1 MISLTPI
8 IETIRSAVRYKL
20 LALVL
25 FPILLVMPI
34 ALVLAIYWGKGFAY
48 EQLFIKV
55 NTDLTVAHDV
65 FKRIREDYLSRLGLV
80 AESHSFY
87 VALEKHDTES
97 IKQQLTIL
105 KNTSGFDYL
114 HLLDTEGNLLVEN
127 YSVDYNRV
135 SKLLLSA
142 AHGEPSVGIEIFDH
156 KRMLAENKDLAQQI
170 ILPLIETEHARP
182 TSRRIEDRGMVIRAI
197 YPAKNSKGKVIALLD
212 GGVFLNLNFTFVDT
226 IRDLVYG
233 PGSLPEDSIGTVTVF
248 LDDVRISTNV
258 VLKPGERALGT
269 RVSNAVRTKVLE
281 QGEVLIDSAFLVNDW
296 YIAAYKPIVDI
307 NGERVGMLYAGY
319 LEAPF
324 RVAFWK
330 ALGVLILLFIV
341 LMLLSAWLSIRGAK
355 SIFKP
360 LEAMSAVV
368 RATRDGK
375 QLRIGEQK
383 STDEIGE
390 LSRELDIM
398 LDQLQ
403 ERNQLIQQSAALL
416 EIKVTERTT
425 ELELKNADLYKTI
438 AVLRQT
444 REQLVLSEKMAALGE
459 LTAGVAHEINNPTQ
473 VILGNL
479 DLVIEAMGSHIEP
492 VNEELELVIH
502 QVYRIQD
509 IINNLLQYARPGE
522 YAGYLKEINVNTVV
536 NNTQKLLTH
545 MQRTYP
551 FQLELDLQAEKVVR
565 MNEQELE
572 QVLVNLV
579 TNAIHALDKEPG
591 IINVATRDW
600 DDKNGVNK
608 GVVIKIKDNGSGMT
622 QEQISRIFN
631 PFYSTKKSGEGTG
644 LGLSLSYSLMRHY
657 GGNISVE
664 SELGEGAEFYVWI
677 LAEPVLVDDEET
689 ISEQLHEFESVVAH
703 VNFAE

>member
-87 VALEKHDTES
+87 VALEKNDTES

-114 HLLDTEGNLLVEN
+114 HLLDTQGNLLVEN
-127 YSVDYNRV
+127 YSVEYNRV
-135 SKLLLSA
+135 SELLLSA

-182 TSRRIEDRGMVIRAI
+182 TGRRIEDRGMVIRAI

-233 PGSLPEDSIGTVTVF
+233 HGSLPEDSIGTVTVF

-269 RVSNAVRTKVLE
+269 RVSNEVRTKVLE
-281 QGEVLIDSAFLVNDW
+281 QGEVLINSDFLVNDW
-296 YIAAYKPIVDI
+296 FIAAYKPIVDI
-307 NGERVGMLYAGY
+307 NGERVGMLYTGY

-330 ALGVLILLFIV
+330 ALGVLVLLFIV

-375 QLRIGEQK
+375 QQRIGKQK

-416 EIKVTERTT
+416 EIKVTRRTT

-444 REQLVLSEKMAALGE
+444 REQLVQSEKMAALGE

-479 DLVIEAMGSHIEP
+479 DVVIEAMGSHIEP

-536 NNTQKLLTH
+536 NNTQKLLKH
-545 MQRTYP
+545 MQRTNP
-551 FQLELDLQAEKVVR
+551 FKLELDLQAEKVVR

-600 DDKNGVNK
+600 SDKNGVNK

-664 SELGEGAEFYVWI
+664 SELGEGAEFNVWI

>member
-1 MISLTPI
+1 MVSLTPL

-25 FPILLVMPI
+25 FPILLVMPV
-34 ALVLAIYWGKGFAY
+34 ALVLAIYWGKGFSY
-48 EQLFIKV
+48 DQLFIKV

-65 FKRIREDYLSRLGLV
+65 FKRIREDYLSRLALV

-87 VALEKHDTES
+87 VALEENDVEA

-114 HLLDTEGNLLVEN
+114 HILDTEGNLLIENFSVE
-127 YSVDYNRV
+127 YDRV
-135 SKLLLSA
+135 SELVLTA
-142 AHGEPSVGIEIFDH
+142 AQGKPSVGIEIFDH
-156 KRMLAENKDLAQQI
+156 KRMLAENRDLAQQMV
-170 ILPLIETEHARP
+170 LPLIETARARP
-182 TSRRIEDRGMVIRAI
+182 TSRRIEDRGMVIRAV

-212 GGVFLNLNFTFVDT
+212 GGVLLNSNFVFVDT

-233 PGSLPEDSIGTVTVF
+233 PGSLPEGSIGTVTVF

-258 VLKPGERALGT
+258 ALKPGERALGT
-269 RVSNAVRTKVLE
+269 RVSNEVRKQVLE
-281 QGEVLIDSAFLVNDW
+281 QGEVWIDSAFVVNDW
-296 YIAAYKPIVDI
+296 FISSYEPVVDI
-307 NGERVGMLYAGY
+307 NGERVGMLNAGY

-324 RVAFWK
+324 REAIWK
-330 ALGVLILLFIV
+330 ALGVLVLLFIV

-375 QLRIGEQK
+375 QLRIGKQESK
-383 STDEIGE
+383 DEIGE

-398 LDQLQ
+398 LDLLQ
-403 ERNQLIQQSAALL
+403 ERNTQIQQWAAQL

-425 ELELKNADLYKTI
+425 ELELKNADLHKTI
-438 AVLRQT
+438 DVLRKT
-444 REQLVLSEKMAALGE
+444 REQLVLAEKMAALGE

-479 DLVIEAMGSHIEP
+479 DVVIDAMGSDIEP
-492 VNEELELVIH
+492 VSEELELIIQ

-522 YAGYLKEINVNTVV
+522 YAGYLKEINVNTVI
-536 NNTQKLLTH
+536 NNTLKLLAH
-545 MQRTYP
+545 MRKMYS
-551 FQLELDLQAEKVVR
+551 FAVELDLKAEQVVR
-565 MNEQELE
+565 INEQELE

-579 TNAIHALDKEPG
+579 TNAIHALDKEAG
-591 IINVATRDW
+591 KISVATRDW
-600 DDKNGVNK
+600 DDK
-608 GVVIKIKDNGSGMT
+608 GVVIKIKDNGSGLT
-622 QEQISRIFN
+622 QDQISRVFN
-631 PFYSTKKSGEGTG
+631 PFYSTKKQGEGTG
-644 LGLSLSYSLMRHY
+644 LGLSLSYGLMRRY
-657 GGNISVE
+657 GGNITVE
-664 SELGEGAEFYVWI
+664 SEPGAGAEFYVWL
-677 LAEPVLVDDEET
+677 LAEPVLVGEEET
-689 ISEQLHEFESVVAH
+689 IAEQLHELETVVAS

>member
-1 MISLTPI
+1 MVSLTPL
-8 IETIRSAVRYKL
+8 IEAIRSAVRYKL

-34 ALVLAIYWGKGFAY
+34 ALVLAIYWGKGFSY
-48 EQLFIKV
+48 DQLFIKV

-65 FKRIREDYLSRLGLV
+65 FKRIPEDYLSRLALV

-87 VALEKHDTES
+87 VALEDNDTES

-114 HLLDTEGNLLVEN
+114 HILDTEGNLLIENFSVE
-127 YSVDYNRV
+127 YDRV
-135 SKLLLSA
+135 SKLVLSA
-142 AHGEPSVGIEIFDH
+142 AQGKPSVGIEIFDH
-156 KRMLAENKDLAQQI
+156 KRMLAENKDLAEQMV
-170 ILPLIETEHARP
+170 LPLIETARARP
-182 TSRRIEDRGMVIRAI
+182 TNRRIEDRGMVIRAV

-212 GGVFLNLNFTFVDT
+212 GGVLLNSNFVFVDT

-233 PGSLPEDSIGTVTVF
+233 PGSLPEGSIGTVTVF

-258 VLKPGERALGT
+258 ALKPGERALGT
-269 RVSNAVRTKVLE
+269 RVSNEVRRQVLE
-281 QGEVLIDSAFLVNDW
+281 QGKVWIDSAFVVNDW
-296 YIAAYKPIVDI
+296 FISSYEPIVDI

-324 RVAFWK
+324 REALWK
-330 ALGVLILLFIV
+330 ALAVLVLLFIV
-341 LMLLSAWLSIRGAK
+341 LMVLSAWLSIRGAK

-375 QLRIGEQK
+375 QLRIGKQQSK
-383 STDEIGE
+383 DEIGE

-398 LDQLQ
+398 LDLLQ
-403 ERNQLIQQSAALL
+403 ERNVQIQQWATQL

-425 ELELKNADLYKTI
+425 ELELKNADLHKTI
-438 AVLRQT
+438 DVLRKT
-444 REQLVLSEKMAALGE
+444 REQLVHAEKMAALGE

-479 DLVIEAMGSHIEP
+479 DIVIEAMGSHIEP
-492 VNEELELVIH
+492 VSEEVELIIE

-522 YAGYLKEINVNTVV
+522 YAGYLEEINVNTVV
-536 NNTQKLLTH
+536 NNTLKLLKH
-545 MQRTYP
+545 MQRIYS
-551 FQLELDLQAEKVVR
+551 FDIELDLKAEQVVR

-579 TNAIHALDKEPG
+579 TNAIHALDKEAG
-591 IINVATRDW
+591 KIYVATRDW
-600 DDKNGVNK
+600 EDK
-608 GVVIKIKDNGSGMT
+608 GVVIQIKDNGTGMS
-622 QEQISRIFN
+622 QDQISRVFN
-631 PFYSTKKSGEGTG
+631 PFYSTKSQGEGTG
-644 LGLSLSYSLMRHY
+644 LGLSISYGLIRRY
-657 GGNISVE
+657 GGNITVE
-664 SELGEGAEFYVWI
+664 SEPGAGAEFYVWL
-677 LAEPVLVDDEET
+677 LAEPVLVGDEET
-689 ISEQLHEFESVVAH
+689 ITEQLHELETVVAS
-703 VNFAE
+703 VNFGE

>member
-1 MISLTPI
+1 MVSLTPL

-25 FPILLVMPI
+25 FPILLVMPV
-34 ALVLAIYWGKGFAY
+34 ALVLAIYWGKGFSY
-48 EQLFIKV
+48 DQLFIKV

-65 FKRIREDYLSRLGLV
+65 FKRIREDYLSRLALV

-87 VALEKHDTES
+87 VALEANDVEA

-114 HLLDTEGNLLVEN
+114 HILDTEGNLLIENFSVE
-127 YSVDYNRV
+127 YDRV
-135 SKLLLSA
+135 SELVLSA
-142 AHGEPSVGIEIFDH
+142 AQGKPSVGIEIFDH
-156 KRMLAENKDLAQQI
+156 KRMLAENRDLAQQMV
-170 ILPLIETEHARP
+170 LPLIETSRARP
-182 TSRRIEDRGMVIRAI
+182 TSRRIEDRGMVIRAV

-212 GGVFLNLNFTFVDT
+212 GGVLLNSNFVFVDT

-233 PGSLPEDSIGTVTVF
+233 PGSLPEGSIGTVTVF

-258 VLKPGERALGT
+258 ALKPGERALGT
-269 RVSNAVRTKVLE
+269 RVSNEVRRQVLE
-281 QGEVLIDSAFLVNDW
+281 QGEVWIDSAFVVNDW
-296 YIAAYKPIVDI
+296 FISSYEPIVDI

-324 RVAFWK
+324 REAIWK
-330 ALGVLILLFIV
+330 ALGVLVLLFIV

-375 QLRIGEQK
+375 QLRIGKQESK
-383 STDEIGE
+383 DEIGE

-398 LDQLQ
+398 LDLLQ
-403 ERNQLIQQSAALL
+403 ERNKQIQQWAAQL

-425 ELELKNADLYKTI
+425 ELELKNADLHKTI
-438 AVLRQT
+438 DVLRKT
-444 REQLVLSEKMAALGE
+444 REQLVLAEKMAALGE

-479 DLVIEAMGSHIEP
+479 DVVIETIGSQIEP
-492 VNEELELVIH
+492 VSEELELIIQ

-536 NNTQKLLTH
+536 NNTLKLLTH
-545 MQRTYP
+545 MRRMYS
-551 FQLELDLQAEKVVR
+551 FDVELDLKAEQVVR
-565 MNEQELE
+565 INEQELE

-579 TNAIHALDKEPG
+579 TNAIHALDKEAG
-591 IINVATRDW
+591 KISVATRDW
-600 DDKNGVNK
+600 DDK
-608 GVVIKIKDNGSGMT
+608 GVVIKIKDNGSGLT
-622 QEQISRIFN
+622 QDQVSRVFN
-631 PFYSTKKSGEGTG
+631 PFYSTKKEGEGTG
-644 LGLSLSYSLMRHY
+644 LGLSLSYGLMRRY
-657 GGNISVE
+657 GGNITVE
-664 SELGEGAEFYVWI
+664 SEPGAGAEFYVWL
-677 LAEPVLVDDEET
+677 LAEPVLVGEEET
-689 ISEQLHEFESVVAH
+689 IAEQLHELETVVAS

>member
-1 MISLTPI
+1 MVSLTPL

-34 ALVLAIYWGKGFAY
+34 ALVLAIYWGKGFSY
-48 EQLFIKV
+48 DQLFIKV

-65 FKRIREDYLSRLGLV
+65 FKRIREDYLSRLALV

-87 VALEKHDTES
+87 VALDENDSES
-97 IKQQLTIL
+97 IKQQLAIL

-114 HLLDTEGNLLVEN
+114 HILDTEGNLLIENFSVE
-127 YSVDYNRV
+127 YDRV
-135 SKLLLSA
+135 SELVLSA
-142 AHGEPSVGIEIFDH
+142 AQGKPSVGIEIFDH
-156 KRMLAENKDLAQQI
+156 KRMLAENKDLAQQMV
-170 ILPLIETEHARP
+170 LPLIETARARP
-182 TSRRIEDRGMVIRAI
+182 TTRRIEDRGMVIRAV

-212 GGVFLNLNFTFVDT
+212 GGVLLNSNFAFVDT

-233 PGSLPEDSIGTVTVF
+233 PGSLPEGSIGTVTVF

-258 VLKPGERALGT
+258 ALKPGERALGT
-269 RVSNAVRTKVLE
+269 RVSNEVRRQVLE
-281 QGEVLIDSAFLVNDW
+281 QGEVWIDSAFVVNDW
-296 YIAAYKPIVDI
+296 FISSYEPIVDI

-324 RVAFWK
+324 RQAFWK
-330 ALGVLILLFIV
+330 ALGVLVLLFIV
-341 LMLLSAWLSIRGAK
+341 LMVLSAWLSIRGAK

-375 QLRIGEQK
+375 QLRIGKQESK
-383 STDEIGE
+383 DEIGE

-398 LDQLQ
+398 LDLLQ
-403 ERNQLIQQSAALL
+403 ERNKQIQQWAAQL

-425 ELELKNADLYKTI
+425 ELELKNADLHKTI
-438 AVLRQT
+438 DVLRKT
-444 REQLVLSEKMAALGE
+444 REQLVLAEKMAALGE

-473 VILGNL
+473 VILGNM
-479 DLVIEAMGSHIEP
+479 DVVIEAMGSHIEP
-492 VNEELELVIH
+492 VSEEAELIIQ

-522 YAGYLKEINVNTVV
+522 YAGYIKEINVNTVV
-536 NNTQKLLTH
+536 NNTLKLLKH
-545 MQRTYP
+545 MQRNYS
-551 FQLELDLQAEKVVR
+551 FDIELDLKAEQVVR

-579 TNAIHALDKEPG
+579 TNAVHALDKEAG
-591 IINVATRDW
+591 KICVSTRDW
-600 DDKNGVNK
+600 DNK
-608 GVVIKIKDNGSGMT
+608 GVVIQIKDNGSGMT
-622 QEQISRIFN
+622 QDQSRVQ
-631 PFYSTKKSGEGTG
+631 PF
-644 LGLSLSYSLMRHY
+644 L
-657 GGNISVE
+657 
-664 SELGEGAEFYVWI
+664 
-677 LAEPVLVDDEET
+677 
-689 ISEQLHEFESVVAH
+689 
-703 VNFAE
+703 

>member
-1 MISLTPI
+1 MVSLTPL

-34 ALVLAIYWGKGFAY
+34 ALVLAIYWGKGFSY
-48 EQLFIKV
+48 DQLFIKV

-65 FKRIREDYLSRLGLV
+65 FKRIREDYLSRLALV

-87 VALEKHDTES
+87 VALDENDSES
-97 IKQQLTIL
+97 IKQQLAIL

-114 HLLDTEGNLLVEN
+114 HILDTEGNLLIENFSVE
-127 YSVDYNRV
+127 YNRV
-135 SKLLLSA
+135 SELVLSA
-142 AHGEPSVGIEIFDH
+142 AQGKPSVGIEIFDH
-156 KRMLAENKDLAQQI
+156 KRMLAENKDLAQQMV
-170 ILPLIETEHARP
+170 LPLIETARARP
-182 TSRRIEDRGMVIRAI
+182 TTRRIEDRGMVIRAV

-212 GGVFLNLNFTFVDT
+212 GGVLLNSNFAFVDT

-233 PGSLPEDSIGTVTVF
+233 PGSLPEGSIGTVTVF

-258 VLKPGERALGT
+258 ALKPGERALGT
-269 RVSNAVRTKVLE
+269 RVSNEVRRQVLE
-281 QGEVLIDSAFLVNDW
+281 QGEVWIDSAFVVNDW
-296 YIAAYKPIVDI
+296 FISSYEPIVDI

-324 RVAFWK
+324 RQAFWK
-330 ALGVLILLFIV
+330 ALGVLVLLFIV
-341 LMLLSAWLSIRGAK
+341 LMVLSAWLSIRGAK

-375 QLRIGEQK
+375 QLRIGKQESK
-383 STDEIGE
+383 DEIGE

-398 LDQLQ
+398 LDLLQ
-403 ERNQLIQQSAALL
+403 ERNKQIQQWAAQL

-425 ELELKNADLYKTI
+425 ELELKNADLHKTI
-438 AVLRQT
+438 DVLRKT
-444 REQLVLSEKMAALGE
+444 REQLVLAEKMAALGE

-473 VILGNL
+473 VILGNM
-479 DLVIEAMGSHIEP
+479 DVVIEAMGSHIEP
-492 VNEELELVIH
+492 VSEEAELIIQ

-522 YAGYLKEINVNTVV
+522 YAGYIKEINVNTVV
-536 NNTQKLLTH
+536 NNTLKLLKH
-545 MQRTYP
+545 MQRNYS
-551 FQLELDLQAEKVVR
+551 FDIELDLKAEQVVR

-579 TNAIHALDKEPG
+579 TNAVHALDKEAG
-591 IINVATRDW
+591 KICVSTRDW
-600 DDKNGVNK
+600 DNK
-608 GVVIKIKDNGSGMT
+608 GVVIQIKDNGSGMT
-622 QEQISRIFN
+622 QDQISRVFN
-631 PFYSTKKSGEGTG
+631 PFYSTKNQGEGTG
-644 LGLSLSYSLMRHY
+644 LGLSLSYGLMRRY
-657 GGNISVE
+657 GGNITVE
-664 SELGEGAEFYVWI
+664 SEPGAGAEFYVWL
-677 LAEPVLVDDEET
+677 LAEPVLVGDEET
-689 ISEQLHEFESVVAH
+689 ISEQLHELETVVAS
-703 VNFAE
+703 VNFGE